1 MPSKQPM
8 GDVIVLLPGILGSV
22 LERDGRDVW
31 AMSPGAAWRAIR
43 SLGRS
48 VNDLELHDDDPSV
61 DDLGDG
67 VTAPR
72 LVPDLHLIPGLWSI
86 DGYSHIRSSIFA
98 TFDVVEG
105 QNWFDF
111 PYDWRRDNRVAARHL
126 AEQRPG
132 WLRAWRQRSGNNDA
146 KLVLVGHSMGGLVAR
161 HYLEV
166 LGGWR
171 DTRMLVTFGTPY
183 RGSLNA
189 LDFLCNGFKKKIG
202 PIGVDL
208 TRLLR
213 SLTSVYQLLPRYPVV
228 DAGTGELTRVAETA
242 GPAGRRSGTRRRRVA
257 VPPRHRCRGRCSSRQ
272 QLCHPP
278 DRRDSP
284 AHLSVRSTAQRLGAN
299 GAVPLRRRQF
309 RRRNRASG
317 IGDTAGAVGSG
328 TRDLCTGS
336 ARIAAERNRTT
347 DPADRSAVRSTD
359 IDIPSRPVGL
369 RAADRRHLRCRRADR
384 GGRDIRR
391 SAAGCRCR
399 GRRRCNRPRRAGIA
413 NRSRWRRR
421 VPRRVGTAA
430 TGRLSADRLGDRSR
444 QRPAAGAFAVHRR
457 RRRRGP
463 AVILVALL
471 TCVVEPHRSAR
482 LDRAR
487 FDAQHVAPT
496 SAFWRSTDATFVSM
510 PTPTMPCDWMST
522 TSFRSTRC
530 RQNRR
535 RSRGSRSTCRSVRRS
550 RCGRCDTNPRSGSP
564 SRCGSPTS
572 ATSASVGTTS
582 RFAADRAEGR
592 SGSRSTAGH
601 R

>member
-1 MPSKQPM
+1 
-8 GDVIVLLPGILGSV
+8 LPGILGSV

-48 VNDLELHDDDPSV
+48 VNDLELDDDDPSL

-126 AEQRPG
+126 AERAPE

-166 LGGWR
+166 LDGWR

-228 DAGTGELTRVAETA
+228 DTGTGDLTRVAETRDLPGVDPARAAAALQFHHDIDAAVDARPASSYAIHPIVGILQPTYQSARLHDGSVRMVRSHSGVDGSGDGTVPRVSATPLELSDEGREIYAPDQHGSLQNGVGALTQLTGLLSARPTSTFRA
-242 GPAGRRSGTRRRRVA
+242 GLSGFGLEIDDLFAADEPVVA
-257 VPPRHRCRGRCSSRQ
+257 VVTSDDPTPVV
-272 QLCHPP
+272 
-278 DRRDSP
+278 D
-284 AHLSVRSTAQRLGAN
+284 
-299 GAVPLRRRQF
+299 AVVV
-309 RRRNRASG
+309 
-317 IGDTAGAVGSG
+317 DV
-328 TRDLCTGS
+328 
-336 ARIAAERNRTT
+336 
-347 DPADRSAVRSTD
+347 
-359 IDIPSRPVGL
+359 
-369 RAADRRHLRCRRADR
+369 
-384 GGRDIRR
+384 
-391 SAAGCRCR
+391 
-399 GRRRCNRPRRAGIA
+399 
-413 NRSRWRRR
+413 
-421 VPRRVGTAA
+421 A
-430 TGRLSADRLGDRSR
+430 TGRAVLESQIEVDGDGAYRAEWAPLPPADYRLT
-444 QRPAAGAFAVHRR
+444 V
-457 RRRRGP
+457 
-463 AVILVALL
+463 
-471 TCVVEPHRSAR
+471 
-482 LDRAR
+482 
-487 FDAQHVAPT
+487 
-496 SAFWRSTDATFVSM
+496 
-510 PTPTMPCDWMST
+510 
-522 TSFRSTRC
+522 
-530 RQNRR
+530 
-535 RSRGSRSTCRSVRRS
+535 
-550 RCGRCDTNPRSGSP
+550 
-564 SRCGSPTS
+564 S
-572 ATSASVGTTS
+572 ATDPDS
-582 RFAADRAEGR
+582 DRQPVHALFIV
-592 SGSRSTAGH
+592 AGH
-601 R
+601 EEDPP